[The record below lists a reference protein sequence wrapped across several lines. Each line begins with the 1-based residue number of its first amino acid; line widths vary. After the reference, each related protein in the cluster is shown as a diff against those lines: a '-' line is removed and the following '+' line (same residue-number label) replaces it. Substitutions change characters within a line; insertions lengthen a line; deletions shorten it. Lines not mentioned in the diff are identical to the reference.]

1 MNSSKPSFRN
11 WWKGPRR
18 LLDRERDRRVTFL
31 ELFYDLVY
39 VVLIAELGHAL
50 SQDITLKGIGGFVFL
65 FVIVW
70 WAWINGTMYHDLH
83 GQNDTRT
90 RIFTFIQ
97 MFCVAA
103 MAVFAHN
110 ALGAGYIGF
119 ALSYAAFQ
127 LTLTFLWWRTGMHDP
142 LHRPLSQ
149 PYSLAFLISSL
160 LIAGSVFAPSPWT
173 FYLWGLSL
181 IISMLIPFYTR
192 SLGKNR
198 PEVQEQI
205 DRSFSLNPSTVER
218 FGLFT
223 IIVLGEVIVGVVQGV
238 AGHSNL
244 NWLTGATAAL
254 GMMIAVEIWWIYFD
268 FISHRPPIQKNTIVS
283 NWIFLHL
290 PMTLCIAAG
299 GASVLTVIEHSG
311 KHLPVEVNWLL
322 VGSLALA
329 LASVALLMRII
340 QIPKKYKKFYLRG
353 SMVTLFCG
361 FFIVLLGLFKLD
373 ILLLLVLMNLFMF
386 APIFYGFK
394 VWVKTFKAEEIQ
406 LE

>member
-1 MNSSKPSFRN
+1 MNSSKPSFRS

-18 LLDRERDRRVTFL
+18 LLDRETDRRVTFL

-39 VVLIAELGHAL
+39 VVLIAELAHTF

-83 GQNDTRT
+83 GQNDIRT
-90 RIFTFIQ
+90 RFFTFAQ

-110 ALGAGYIGF
+110 ALGAGSLGF
-119 ALSYAAFQ
+119 ALSYSAFQ
-127 LTLTFLWWRTGMHDP
+127 LTLTFLWWRTGMHDL

-149 PYSLAFLISSL
+149 PYSLAFLIST
-160 LIAGSVFAPSPWT
+160 LIFTGSVFVPSPWR

-181 IISMLIPFYTR
+181 AISLLIPLYTQ

-198 PEVQEQI
+198 PEIQAQI
-205 DRSFSLNPSTVER
+205 NRSFSLNPSSVER

-244 NWLTGATAAL
+244 NWLTGITAAL
-254 GMMIAVEIWWIYFD
+254 GMMIAIGIWWVYFD
-268 FISHRPPIQKNTIVS
+268 FVSHRPPITKNTIVS
-283 NWIFLHL
+283 IWIYLHL
-290 PMTLCIAAG
+290 PMTMCIAAG
-299 GASVLTVIEHSG
+299 GAAVLNVIEHSG
-311 KHLPVEVNWLL
+311 QHLPTEVSWLL
-322 VGSLALA
+322 VGSLAIA

-340 QIPKKYKKFYLRG
+340 QIPKKYRKYYLRG
-353 SMVTLFCG
+353 SVVTLFSG
-361 FFIVLLGLFKLD
+361 IFIVLLGLLKLD
-373 ILLLLVLMNLFMF
+373 ILLLLVMMNLFMF
-386 APIFYGFK
+386 APIIFGFK
-394 VWVKTFKAEEIQ
+394 VWVKTFGAEEIP